1 MMESTFRRCRGD
13 GGFVGGAEGILFGIA
28 VVVVGALLVYNAW
41 AVVDAKMAAS
51 SAAREAVRFYV
62 ESDGDQSAA
71 SAVGRDAFG
80 ASTGLDPSL
89 LEISINGSFER
100 CSRITAI
107 ASYRVP
113 AIRLPFGAWGEAFLV
128 TASHSEL
135 VDPYRS
141 GLRGSSAC
149 D

>member
-71 SAVGRDAFG
+71 PGDGEGRSDSEIAWEWVGGKG
-80 ASTGLDPSL
+80 ATS
-89 LEISINGSFER
+89 
-100 CSRITAI
+100 
-107 ASYRVP
+107 
-113 AIRLPFGAWGEAFLV
+113 
-128 TASHSEL
+128 
-135 VDPYRS
+135 
-141 GLRGSSAC
+141 
-149 D
+149 